1 MAINFLNN
9 QAITGDLSV
18 GSNTNGYDV
27 TFFGDAS
34 GEFMQWDASAAC
46 LTIRHTDEEPG
57 LGIFTNGGAIT
68 SYPQL
73 RVGRDN
79 GQYWGVYTGDR
90 DAHLVHRQDETTGVM
105 TTRFDQWDNNTGDDT
120 GLWLWR
126 SGNASGAS
134 MLTALTLTQAGS
146 ATFAGNLIVQGTGDS
161 SFVGNVGIGTPT
173 PSQKLDVNGN
183 TIVRGDIVSRDT
195 YPSIYVDHSGTAMGG
210 IRADATNKLELK
222 TLTTAPLSFQVN
234 SSEKMRILD
243 NGNVGIG
250 TTNPSSQLNVHK
262 NALSPAII
270 ELSNTVTSGND
281 GVIVAQIKANTINE
295 ELTRIETQNSSN
307 SHDNGNL
314 LFYNRNGYT
323 NTFAESMRI
332 TGEGDVGIGVTGPN
346 AKLEVSYTNT
356 GIGAIVG
363 NTTHNSQLQI
373 YTAAAGKNSEIWFG
387 DSADDNVGKIDYDH
401 PIDAMLFTTNATE
414 KMRITSGGNVG
425 IGTTSPQSKLHIADS
440 TLSLLKVQETSGN
453 TGASAGALFKTS
465 PNTGNSYFKGGILY
479 EDTGNANVIG
489 KLHLV
494 NRVSADTT
502 NADVGDAKLT
512 IDTVGNVGI
521 GTTSPTTKLHIVGI
535 AQIVESGNTAF
546 YGGDYVRMFGT
557 QSYRFRNTSGTTVA
571 QISLTGN
578 SYFNGGNVGIGT
590 TAPSQKLHVAGNMRL
605 QNQLYDSTNSIGF
618 NGQVLTKTSAGTIWA
633 DNRGSTPTTP
643 GGIVA
648 TIVGETIEIA
658 FNQSTTSNIDYY
670 QVWSSDDAGDYGI
683 IGQIA
688 PADFSSTMTVVDTTF
703 VTGGTMSYRV
713 YAVKSGVYSTA
724 GTVSKAYTVS
734 ALSVTDMTVVN
745 LNTAYYIQYEKPT
758 SRFIDHVEIYMD
770 SQTTSAALSRSNAT
784 IVYSGQNASY
794 MRNVNT
800 SSNFHQ
806 FWVEIVTS

>member
-1 MAINFLNN
+1 MALNFLNN
-9 QAITGDLSV
+9 
-18 GSNTNGYDV
+18 GY
-27 TFFGDAS
+27 
-34 GEFMQWDASAAC
+34 
-46 LTIRHTDEEPG
+46 
-57 LGIFTNGGAIT
+57 
-68 SYPQL
+68 
-73 RVGRDN
+73 
-79 GQYWGVYTGDR
+79 
-90 DAHLVHRQDETTGVM
+90 
-105 TTRFDQWDNNTGDDT
+105 
-120 GLWLWR
+120 
-126 SGNASGAS
+126 
-134 MLTALTLTQAGS
+134 
-146 ATFAGNLIVQGTGDS
+146 FAGK
-161 SFVGNVGIGTPT
+161 VGIGTASP
-173 PSQKLDVNGN
+173 GE
-183 TIVRGDIVSRDT
+183 
-195 YPSIYVDHSGTAMGG
+195 
-210 IRADATNKLELK
+210 KLEVAGTIKSISTGAAHLILNGD
-222 TLTTAPLSFQVN
+222 TNNSGDSGQVDAIIDFLGDGDPGIYGYRINTENYQGQTALNFQEYLN
-234 SSEKMRILD
+234 GTYSSRLYINKD
-243 NGNVGIG
+243 GNVGIG
-250 TTNPSSQLNVHK
+250 TTSPRGKLDIVGNTDDDTDFLTIQDNDPSAGSHRP
-262 NALSPAII
+262 SIRFR
-270 ELSNTVTSGND
+270 SDT
-281 GVIVAQIKANTINE
+281 AQIGQI
-295 ELTRIETQNSSN
+295 LGL
-307 SHDNGNL
+307 DN
-314 LFYNRNGYT
+314 
-323 NTFAESMRI
+323 SMRFSVGTTEDSLLEI
-332 TGEGDVGIGVTGPN
+332 ASGGNVGIGVTGPN

-521 GTTSPTTKLHIVGI
+521 GTTSPTTKLHVVGI